1 MAATSR
7 IFILD
12 VNLRVGRHV
21 IAIAISVMITGWH
34 FRQNRRGECQLSR
47 DVEPPPLSVRL
58 TLRDGRAHRR
68 SHMRTTAVFVRA
80 GTVVAPGARRLPR
93 PRGGVFALKPIGRSP
108 AFYPKAD
115 EPEPRERS
123 AVARLFGGGA
133 KEAKARIAQLE
144 YELETER
151 AHSSELGA
159 KLRESEEKLAVAEDR
174 LSLYVER
181 CKEGEK
187 DVFKLERQLE
197 ETQKGFDTGMAVAKR
212 QIKLLE
218 DMLADEKRRSDERS
232 GS

>member
-1 MAATSR
+1 
-7 IFILD
+7 
-12 VNLRVGRHV
+12 
-21 IAIAISVMITGWH
+21 
-34 FRQNRRGECQLSR
+34 
-47 DVEPPPLSVRL
+47 
-58 TLRDGRAHRR
+58 
-68 SHMRTTAVFVRA
+68 MRTTAVSVRS

-115 EPEPRERS
+115 EPEPKRS

-133 KEAKARIAQLE
+133 KDAKARIAQLE

-159 KLRESEEKLAVAEDR
+159 KLREAEEKLAVAEDR
-174 LSLYVER
+174 LNLYMER

-218 DMLADEKRRSDERS
+218 DMLADEKRRSDEQSRW
-232 GS
+232 